1 MTSPTTS
8 PSSRLGRRRFLGV
21 LAASTGAVAVGRVLM
36 SSDFAFANVTA
47 GNGPY
52 GSLLTADANG
62 IQLPAGFTS
71 RVVARSGQVVTN
83 SAYTWH
89 GAPDGG
95 ACFPTTGGG
104 WVYASNS
111 ELSSGTGGVGVIQFS
126 SAGAITGAY
135 RILSGTTR
143 NCAGGPTPWGTW
155 LSCEENGSAGKVY
168 ECNPLAASQGV
179 VRSAMGSFN
188 HEAAAVDPVT
198 GRIYLTEDDPSGR
211 LYRFTPSV
219 AGNLSIGTLEAAR
232 VSGTSVTWLATSA
245 SGPDRQSTT
254 TAFNGGEGAWIHGRS
269 LFFTTKGNNRVYE
282 LQLDSQQ
289 LTILY
294 DAATTTNAPLTGV
307 DNITAHPSSGDLF
320 VAEDGGNMELCII
333 AWVNGVRQVAPFLRI
348 TGQSS
353 SEITGPAFSPD
364 GTRMYLSSQ
373 RGTSGSSSGGITYEI
388 TGPFR
393 LDSSPP
399 PSTTTTTIAA
409 TTTTAAATTTTA
421 PSTTTTLVAQGSTWR
436 YLDNGSNQ
444 GTAWRAFE
452 FNDASWKS
460 GAAPLGYGDPVA
472 TVVSFGGSSSR
483 KYITTYFRQKFTA
496 PNGFTSMSLR
506 LRRDDGAVVYV
517 NGVEVARSNM
527 PTGTI
532 SSTTLA
538 SSTVDGSNETAFFT
552 FPVSAQLFAGTNAN
566 VIAVEIHQRARNSSD
581 IVFDASLTGT
591 GNTGSLP
598 TR

>member
-1 MTSPTTS
+1 MTTPVSA
-8 PSSRLGRRRFLGV
+8 PSARVDRRRFLGV
-21 LAASTGAVAVGRVLM
+21 LAATTGAITAARVLT

-47 GNGPY
+47 GTGPY
-52 GSLLTADANG
+52 GSLGAVDANG
-62 IQLPAGFTS
+62 IALPAGFSS
-71 RVVARSGQVVTN
+71 RVVARTGQTVAN
-83 SAYTWH
+83 SSYVWH

-95 ACFPTTGGG
+95 ACFPAANGG

-111 ELSSGTGGVGVIQFS
+111 ELGSGTGGVGVISFAS
-126 SAGAITGAY
+126 NGAVNGGW

-155 LSCEENGSAGKVY
+155 LSCEENGSSGKVY
-168 ECNPLAASQGV
+168 ECNPLGASQGV
-179 VRSAMGSFN
+179 VRAAMGSFN
-188 HEAAAVDPVT
+188 HEAAVVDPVT
-198 GRIYLTEDDPSGR
+198 GRVYLTEDETSGR
-211 LYRFTPSV
+211 LYRFTPTTP
-219 AGNLSIGTLEAAR
+219 GNLSAGTLEAAR
-232 VSGTSVTWLATSA
+232 VSGTAVTWVATSA

-294 DAATTTNAPLTGV
+294 DAATTANAPLTGV

-333 AWVNGVRQVAPFLRI
+333 AWVNGVRLVAPFLRI
-348 TGQSS
+348 SGQSS

-364 GTRMYLSSQ
+364 GTRLYLSSQ

-399 PSTTTTTIAA
+399 PTTTTTTTVPPA
-409 TTTTAAATTTTA
+409 TTTTTTLAPPTTV
-421 PSTTTTLVAQGSTWR
+421 TLVAAGSTWR

-444 GTAWRAFE
+444 GTAWRAFG
-452 FNDASWKS
+452 FNDGSWKS
-460 GAAPLGYGDPVA
+460 GRAPLGYGDPVT
-472 TVVSFGGSSSR
+472 TVVSFGSRSSR
-483 KYITTYFRQKFTA
+483 KHITTYFRQAFTA
-496 PNGFTSMSLR
+496 TSGFTSMSLR

-517 NGVEVARSNM
+517 NGTEVARSNM
-527 PTGTI
+527 PSGTI

-538 SSTVDGSNETAFFT
+538 SSTVDGSNETAWFT
-552 FPVSAQLFAGTNAN
+552 FPVSASLFAGANAN
-566 VIAVEIHQRARNSSD
+566 VVAVEIHQRSRSSSD
-581 IVFDASLTGT
+581 IVFDLSLTGT
-591 GNTGSLP
+591 GPTGTLP